1 MIYKLFMVRT
11 QIYLT
16 QKQHSELKKKAA
28 SQNSTVSHQIR
39 QLIEKDLKEEPI
51 EEFNSGSWLLSMAEK
66 AEKMGFKGPKDLAS
80 NVDKYLYG
88 RED

>member
-1 MIYKLFMVRT
+1 MIRT

-16 QKQHSELKKKAA
+16 QKQHTTLKKKAHA
-28 SQNSTVSHQIR
+28 ENSTVSHQIR
-39 QLIEKDLKEEPI
+39 KIIEKDLKEKPV
-51 EEFNSGSWLLSMAEK
+51 EEFNSGKWLLSMAEE
-66 AEKMGFKGPKDLAS
+66 AEKIGASGPKDLAS